1 MALYQRLTD
10 MNRFRR
16 RATAAALVLGLGVLA
31 ACADQPPSAGGPAGA
46 TPPSTP
52 SPAASPTPAPS
63 PTQPAGSPTP
73 SAAAGHVPPISFTRS
88 GGVAGVVET
97 LAIVDGTARLSSRGL
112 PGARMSPLTRTE
124 AAALARAVKRARIG
138 EVAPGS
144 SRLKWERGSRDTFG
158 YSVTVGTISVRAA
171 DGVVPSQLKELLRVL
186 QGVANRLRATG

>member
-1 MALYQRLTD
+1 
-10 MNRFRR
+10 
-16 RATAAALVLGLGVLA
+16 
-31 ACADQPPSAGGPAGA
+31 
-46 TPPSTP
+46 
-52 SPAASPTPAPS
+52 
-63 PTQPAGSPTP
+63 
-73 SAAAGHVPPISFTRS
+73 
-88 GGVAGVVET
+88 
-97 LAIVDGTARLSSRGL
+97 
-112 PGARMSPLTRTE
+112 MSPLTRTE